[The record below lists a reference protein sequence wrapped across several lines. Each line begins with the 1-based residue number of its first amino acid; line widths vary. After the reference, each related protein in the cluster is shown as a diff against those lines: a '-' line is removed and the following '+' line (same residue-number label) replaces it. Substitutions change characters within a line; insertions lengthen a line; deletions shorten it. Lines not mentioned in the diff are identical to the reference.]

1 LVGAP
6 VCANATP
13 DSPASII
20 TAAARIAMR
29 LIAIASSLYFFI
41 T

>member
-1 LVGAP
+1 VGAP

-20 TAAARIAMR
+20 TAAIAMR